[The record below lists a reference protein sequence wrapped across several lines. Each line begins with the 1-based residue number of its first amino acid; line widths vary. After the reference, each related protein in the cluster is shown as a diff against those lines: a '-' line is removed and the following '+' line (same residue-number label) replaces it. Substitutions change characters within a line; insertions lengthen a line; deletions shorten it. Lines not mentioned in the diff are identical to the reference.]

1 MFNAPLLKTIND
13 VNTPYY
19 YYDTKVLVDT
29 LNALNKASV
38 SKNYHVH
45 YAMKANSNIPIL
57 NLIKEHNIGIDCVS
71 GNELILALKEGFE
84 ASKIAFAGVGK
95 TDDEINLAIEH
106 DILSINC
113 ESIQEIQVINELAQL
128 QNKVANISIRINPD
142 LDAGTHPNITTGTQ
156 LNKFG
161 ISVETLDLAIDICKD
176 LRHVN
181 LNGIHFH
188 IGSQIRSE
196 MPYVQ
201 LCKKV
206 NTIVKSLLSK
216 GVNLDVVNL
225 GGGLGINYNDPDSEM
240 IPNFENFF
248 SIFSD
253 NLSLPKNI
261 SVHFELGRSIVG
273 QCGSLIT
280 KTLFTK
286 GNDLKQFVIVDAG
299 MTELMRPA
307 LYNSF
312 HKIQNLSSTKPAKMY
327 EVVGPICETT
337 DTFDK
342 QVLLPETVR
351 GDFLVIRSVGA
362 YGEVMAS
369 NYNLRVKPLAYY
381 SLN

>member
-1 MFNAPLLKTIND
+1 MFNAPLLQTIND
-13 VNTPYY
+13 ANTPYY
-19 YYDTKVLVDT
+19 YYDTNVLVNT
-29 LNALNKASV
+29 LKALNKASV

-45 YAMKANSNIPIL
+45 YAMKANSNTPIL
-57 NLIKEHNIGIDCVS
+57 NLIKKHNIGIDCVS
-71 GNELILALKEGFE
+71 GNELILALNEGFE

-95 TDDEINLAIEH
+95 TDEEINLAIKH

-128 QNKVANISIRINPD
+128 QNKTVNISIRINPD

-161 ISVETLDLAIDICKD
+161 ISVETLDSAIDICNN
-176 LRHVN
+176 LPHVN

-188 IGSQIRSE
+188 IGSQIRSKT
-196 MPYVQ
+196 PYML

-206 NTIVKSLLSK
+206 NSIVKSVLLK
-216 GVNLDVVNL
+216 GVALELVNL
-225 GGGLGINYNDPDSEM
+225 GGGLGINYTDPDSEM
-240 IPNFENFF
+240 IPDFENFF
-248 SIFSD
+248 SIFSA
-253 NLSLPKNI
+253 NLELPKNI

-286 GNDLKQFVIVDAG
+286 GNDSKQFVIVDAG

-307 LYNSF
+307 LYNSV
-312 HKIQNLSSTKPAKMY
+312 HKIQNLSSTKPHKMY

-342 QVLLPETVR
+342 QVSLPETTR
-351 GDFLVIRSVGA
+351 GDLLIIRSVGA